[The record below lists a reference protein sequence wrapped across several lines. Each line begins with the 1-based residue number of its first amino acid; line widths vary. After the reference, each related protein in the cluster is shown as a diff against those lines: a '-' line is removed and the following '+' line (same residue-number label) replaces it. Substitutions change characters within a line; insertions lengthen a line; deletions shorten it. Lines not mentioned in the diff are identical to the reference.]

1 MQKILSLLVLSL
13 VFTNVFSQQYQ
24 VTAQFKNATN
34 NENIPYLY
42 VQVYNQNDS
51 LMLSSIADEK
61 GFVTMKLMKG
71 TYKLTFQQIGYEND
85 TMKLQI
91 SENKFL
97 GTIKLKPSD
106 AEISEITVSAKS
118 HKTLIDKDI
127 QVITKDKKEGAA
139 NTYDVLERVQG
150 LSYDRYNQKIKV
162 DNSDNI
168 IILVN
173 GIEKDAEYI
182 KNINPDR
189 LLKVEV
195 IRSPSGKY
203 AIAGYQAIINIIL
216 KDNFRGYEVNVN
228 NNLMVDYSKNS
239 EAPIPID
246 FTYASFEHTNKNIN
260 VYANYFVN
268 FFDFKVSGTKE
279 RTYANGDVELYQ
291 KPNNQKNMRLASLMH
306 NGVVGV
312 DWTINPKNVISTE
325 FKAAYV
331 PLKTNNMSSSYII
344 NTLNIPV
351 TTSQKSENT
360 TYTAKLYYIG
370 NYSEKSNITASFI
383 GSIYNNST
391 DYIFG
396 LNNIEDSQNTK
407 DSKKYGDFSLEFNYS
422 FTDKLSLN
430 VGNQE
435 IMSLLD
441 NSNISN
447 NNTQQTFNYSDIRIR
462 NYIYMSYKP
471 VKMIGLKIGTAY
483 EIAILDNKQLSKSFS
498 IWMPHVDIN
507 FKPHEMVEFTA
518 KYRSK
523 SNYPS
528 IDQLNPFSKYEDIN
542 SISTGNPNLKPANEN
557 RISIR
562 LNALQGLL
570 SAEPY
575 YKFTNNYIIQTI
587 DKDQNG
593 KYIFRYENAG
603 KYTDKGFSG
612 NLTIPFAKFLILQN
626 NVDIYKQAIV
636 YEGETRDL
644 KHWTM
649 SSNLIYINNK
659 YSTVVGL
666 LFQKEL
672 YKNLNWLGYNSWNN
686 DFWGCFV
693 QQPFFKKQL
702 NVMVLAFLP
711 INLWVNFNQG
721 SFVKNVFYQ
730 ESNNI
735 NIDILKSLLMFQI
748 SYRFN
753 KGKEISKI
761 EKNQNEPQDNQQKK
775 LF

>member
-1 MQKILSLLVLSL
+1 MQKILSSIVLILL
-13 VFTNVFSQQYQ
+13 FTNTFSQQYQ
-24 VTAQFKNATN
+24 ITAQFKHQTN
-34 NENIPYLY
+34 NENIPYTY
-42 VQVYNQNDS
+42 VQVYNNKDS
-51 LMLSSIADEK
+51 LLFRYIADDK
-61 GFVTMKLMKG
+61 GYVILKLMKG
-71 TYKLTFQQIGYEND
+71 NYKLCFQQIGYQND
-85 TMKLQI
+85 TMI
-91 SENKFL
+91 VVVSENKFL

-106 AEISEITVSAKS
+106 EEISEIRVSAKS
-118 HKTLIDKDI
+118 HKTLIDKDV

-139 NTYDVLERVQG
+139 NTYDVLERIVG

-189 LLKVEV
+189 LLRVEV
-195 IRSPSGKY
+195 MRSPSGKY

-216 KDNFRGYEVNVN
+216 KDNFRGFELNVN

-239 EAPIPID
+239 EAPIPVD
-246 FTYASFEHTNKNIN
+246 FTYTSLEHTNKNVNI
-260 VYANYFVN
+260 YANYFID
-268 FFDFKVSGTKE
+268 FFDFKVSATKQ

-291 KPNNQKNMRLASLMH
+291 KLNSLKNMRLASLMH

-312 DWTINPKNVISTE
+312 DWTINPKNIISTE
-325 FKAAYV
+325 FKAAFE
-331 PLKTNNMSSSYII
+331 PLKTNETSSSYII

-351 TTSQKSENT
+351 TTNQKSQNS
-360 TYTAKLYYIG
+360 TYTVKLYYIG
-370 NYSEKSNITASFI
+370 NYNEKSNVTASFI
-383 GSIYNNST
+383 GSIYNNAT
-391 DYIFG
+391 NYTFG
-396 LNNIEDSQNTK
+396 LNNIDNYQKTK
-407 DSKKYGDFSLEFNYS
+407 NSKKYGDFSLEYNYS
-422 FTDKLSLN
+422 FTDKISLN
-430 VGNQE
+430 IGNEE
-435 IMSLLD
+435 IMSILD
-441 NSNISN
+441 NSNASD
-447 NNTQQTFNYSDIRIR
+447 NNTLQTFEYSDIRVR
-462 NYIYMSYKP
+462 NYIYLSYKP
-471 VKMIGLKIGTAY
+471 IKMISLKLGTAN
-483 EIAILDNKQLSKSFS
+483 EIAILDNKQLSKTFS
-498 IWMPHVDIN
+498 IWMPHLDLNV
-507 FKPHEMVEFTA
+507 KPHEMVDFTI

-523 SNYPS
+523 SNYPL
-528 IDQLNPFSKYEDIN
+528 IDELNPFSKSEDIN
-542 SISTGNPNLKPANEN
+542 SITVGNPNLKPANEN
-557 RISIR
+557 RISLR
-562 LNALQGLL
+562 LNVMQGLL

-587 DKDQNG
+587 DKDDNG
-593 KYIFRYENAG
+593 KYIFGYKNAG

-612 NLTIPFAKFLILQN
+612 NLMIPFAKFLILQN
-626 NVDIYKQAIV
+626 SFDIYKQAIV
-636 YEGETRDL
+636 YEGQTRDL

-659 YSTVVGL
+659 YSTVVGF

-672 YKNLNWLGYNSWNN
+672 YKKLTWLGYNSGNN
-686 DFWGCFV
+686 DFWGCLV

-702 NVMVLAFLP
+702 NIMVLAFLP

-721 SFVKNVFYQ
+721 SYVRNIFY
-730 ESNNI
+730 EEASNI